1 MPAEN
6 IVEVHH
12 LKKSVGQGEHELS
25 ILTGVELVVKR
36 GETIALVGE
45 SGSGKST
52 LLAILAGL
60 DDGSS
65 GEVSL
70 VGQPLHNMDE
80 EARAKLRAKH
90 VGFVFQSF
98 MLIPTLNA
106 LENVELPAL
115 LRGESSAESRNGAKA
130 LLEQLGL
137 GKRLDHLPAQL
148 SGGEQQRVALARAF
162 NGRPDVLFA
171 DEPTGNL
178 DRQTGDK
185 IADLLFSLNREHG
198 TTLIMVTHDLQ
209 LPRPATGGTL
219 RPLLTAG
226 ERAVAGGS
234 MIARWFWREWRS
246 PSLLIVWLALSLAV
260 ACVLALGNISDRME
274 KGLNQQ
280 SREFMAGDRAL
291 RSSREVPQAWLEEA
305 QKRGLKVGKQLTFA
319 TMTFAG
325 DTPQLA
331 NVKAVDDIY
340 PMYGDLQTN
349 PPGLKPQAGSVLLAP
364 RLMALLNLKTGDTID
379 VGDATLRIAGEVI
392 QEPDSGFNPF
402 QMAPRL
408 MMNLADVDKT
418 GAVQPGSRVTWRY
431 KFGGNENQLDGYE
444 KWLLP
449 QLKPEQRW
457 YGLEQDEGALGRS
470 MERSQQFLLLS
481 ALLTLLLAVAAV
493 AVAMNHYCRSR
504 YDLVAILKTLGAGRA
519 QLRKQIV
526 GQWLMVLALSAVTGG
541 AIGLLFENV
550 LMVLLKPVLPAA
562 LPPASLW
569 PWLWALGTMTVIS
582 LLVGLRPYRL
592 LLATQPLRVLRNDVV
607 ANVWPLKFYLPIVS
621 VVVVLLLAG
630 LMGGSML
637 LWAVLAGAVVLAL
650 LCGVLGWML
659 LNVLRRMTLKSLP
672 LRLAVSRLLRQP
684 WSTLSQLSAFSL
696 SFMLLALLL
705 VLRGDLLD
713 RWQQQLPPE
722 SPNYF
727 LINIATEQVEPLK
740 AFLAEHQIVPE
751 SFYPVVRARLTAI
764 NDKPTEGNE
773 DEALNRELN
782 LTWQNTR
789 PDHNPIVA
797 GNWPPKADEVSMEE
811 GLAKRLNVALGDTV
825 TFMGD
830 TQEFRAKVT
839 SLRKVDWE
847 SLRPNFYFIFPE
859 GALDGQP
866 QSWLTSFR
874 WENGNGMLTQ
884 LNRQFPTISLL
895 DIGAILKQVGQ
906 VLEQVSRAL
915 EVMVVLVTA
924 CGMLLLLAQVQV
936 GMRQRHQ
943 ELVVWRT
950 LGAGKKLLR
959 TTLWCE
965 FAMLGFVSG
974 LVAAIGAETALAV
987 LQAKVF
993 DFPWEPDWRLWIV
1006 LPCSGALLLSLFG
1019 GWLGARLVKGKALF
1033 RQFAG

>member
-1 MPAEN
+1 
-6 IVEVHH
+6 
-12 LKKSVGQGEHELS
+12 
-25 ILTGVELVVKR
+25 
-36 GETIALVGE
+36 
-45 SGSGKST
+45 
-52 LLAILAGL
+52 
-60 DDGSS
+60 
-65 GEVSL
+65 
-70 VGQPLHNMDE
+70 
-80 EARAKLRAKH
+80 
-90 VGFVFQSF
+90 
-98 MLIPTLNA
+98 
-106 LENVELPAL
+106 
-115 LRGESSAESRNGAKA
+115 
-130 LLEQLGL
+130 
-137 GKRLDHLPAQL
+137 
-148 SGGEQQRVALARAF
+148 
-162 NGRPDVLFA
+162 
-171 DEPTGNL
+171 
-178 DRQTGDK
+178 
-185 IADLLFSLNREHG
+185 
-198 TTLIMVTHDLQ
+198 
-209 LPRPATGGTL
+209 
-219 RPLLTAG
+219 
-226 ERAVAGGS
+226 

-274 KGLNQQ
+274 KGLSQQ

-481 ALLTLLLAVAAV
+481 ALLTLLLA
-493 AVAMNHYCRSR
+493 
-504 YDLVAILKTLGAGRA
+504 
-519 QLRKQIV
+519 
-526 GQWLMVLALSAVTGG
+526 
-541 AIGLLFENV
+541 
-550 LMVLLKPVLPAA
+550 
-562 LPPASLW
+562 
-569 PWLWALGTMTVIS
+569 
-582 LLVGLRPYRL
+582 
-592 LLATQPLRVLRNDVV
+592 
-607 ANVWPLKFYLPIVS
+607 
-621 VVVVLLLAG
+621 
-630 LMGGSML
+630 
-637 LWAVLAGAVVLAL
+637 
-650 LCGVLGWML
+650 
-659 LNVLRRMTLKSLP
+659 
-672 LRLAVSRLLRQP
+672 
-684 WSTLSQLSAFSL
+684 
-696 SFMLLALLL
+696 LLL

-727 LINIATEQVEPLK
+727 LINIATEQVAPLK

>member
-1 MPAEN
+1 
-6 IVEVHH
+6 
-12 LKKSVGQGEHELS
+12 
-25 ILTGVELVVKR
+25 
-36 GETIALVGE
+36 
-45 SGSGKST
+45 
-52 LLAILAGL
+52 
-60 DDGSS
+60 
-65 GEVSL
+65 
-70 VGQPLHNMDE
+70 
-80 EARAKLRAKH
+80 
-90 VGFVFQSF
+90 
-98 MLIPTLNA
+98 
-106 LENVELPAL
+106 
-115 LRGESSAESRNGAKA
+115 
-130 LLEQLGL
+130 
-137 GKRLDHLPAQL
+137 
-148 SGGEQQRVALARAF
+148 
-162 NGRPDVLFA
+162 
-171 DEPTGNL
+171 
-178 DRQTGDK
+178 
-185 IADLLFSLNREHG
+185 
-198 TTLIMVTHDLQ
+198 
-209 LPRPATGGTL
+209 
-219 RPLLTAG
+219 
-226 ERAVAGGS
+226 

-274 KGLNQQ
+274 KGLSQQ
-280 SREFMAGDRAL
+280 SRDFMAGDRAL
-291 RSSREVPQAWLEEA
+291 RSSREVPLAWIDEA
-305 QKRGLKVGKQLTFA
+305 RKRGLKVGEQMTFA
-319 TMTFAG
+319 TMTFAD

-331 NVKAVDDIY
+331 SVKAVDDVY
-340 PMYGDLQTN
+340 PMYGELQTN
-349 PPGLKPQAGSVLLAP
+349 PPGLKPQPGSVLLAP
-364 RLMALLNLKTGDTID
+364 RLMALLNLKTGDSID
-379 VGDATLRIAGEVI
+379 VGDATLRIAGEVV

-408 MMNLADVDKT
+408 MMHIADVEKT

-431 KFGGNENQLDGYE
+431 KFGGTPQQLDGYE

-449 QLKPEQRW
+449 QLKPEHRW
-457 YGLEQDEGALGRS
+457 YGLEQDEGALGKS
-470 MERSQQFLLLS
+470 LERSQQFLLLS

-493 AVAMNHYCRSR
+493 AVAMSHYCRSR
-504 YDLVAILKTLGAGRA
+504 YDLIAILKTLGAGRA
-519 QLRKQIV
+519 QLRKLIV
-526 GQWLMVLALSAVTGG
+526 GQWGMLLALSAVTGG

-550 LMVLLKPVLPAA
+550 LMVLLKPVLPAV

-569 PWLWALGTMTVIS
+569 PWLWALGTMIIIS

-592 LLATQPLRVLRNDVV
+592 LLATQPLRVLRRDVV
-607 ANVWPLKFYLPIVS
+607 ARVWPLKVYLPVVT
-621 VVVVLLLAG
+621 VVVVALLAG

-659 LNVLRRMTLKSLP
+659 LNVLR
-672 LRLAVSRLLRQP
+672 
-684 WSTLSQLSAFSL
+684 
-696 SFMLLALLL
+696 
-705 VLRGDLLD
+705 GDLLD

-727 LINIATEQVEPLK
+727 LINIASEQVVPLK
-740 AFLAEHQIVPE
+740 AFLSEHQVIPE
-751 SFYPVVRARLTAI
+751 AFFPIVRARLTEI
-764 NDKPTEGNE
+764 NGLPTEGNQ

-782 LTWQNTR
+782 LTWQDTR
-789 PDHNPIVA
+789 PDHNPITA
-797 GNWPPKADEVSMEE
+797 GSWPPKAGEVSIEE
-811 GLAKRLNVALGDTV
+811 GLAKRLNIQLGDRV

-830 TQEFRAKVT
+830 TQDFSATVS

-847 SLRPNFYFIFPE
+847 SLRPNFFFIFPS

-884 LNRQFPTISLL
+884 LNREFPTISLL

-965 FAMLGFVSG
+965 FAMLGMVSG

-987 LQAKVF
+987 LQSQVF
-993 DFPWEPDWRLWIV
+993 DFPWEPDWRVWII
-1006 LPCSGALLLSLFG
+1006 LPVCGALLLSLCG
-1019 GWLGARLVKGKALF
+1019 GWLGARLLKGKALF
-1033 RQFAG
+1033 RQFNN